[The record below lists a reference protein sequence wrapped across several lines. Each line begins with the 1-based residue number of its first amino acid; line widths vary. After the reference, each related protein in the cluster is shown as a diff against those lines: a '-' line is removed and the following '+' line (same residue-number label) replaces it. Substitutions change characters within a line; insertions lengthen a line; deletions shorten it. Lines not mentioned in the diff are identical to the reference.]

1 MKCSSCGGDNRE
13 NSKFC
18 SQCGNSLSV
27 IKKAGHLSSR
37 SILAGRYEIVK
48 LVKSGGMGSV
58 YEAIDRHF
66 EDKCAVKEMFPKFNS
81 SKQEEYVRK
90 RFEEEAKL
98 LRKLHHNN
106 LPRVVDYFTE
116 KGMYYLVMDFIEG
129 KDLQTILKKEGNPGL
144 PEKNLKEWALQILGV
159 LTYLHS
165 QLPPVIYRD
174 LKPSNIMIRKSDN
187 KAVVIDFGIARTIQT
202 EEQIAKTKT
211 AIGTVGY
218 MSPEQYRGKPVPQS
232 DIYSLGATMYHLLTG
247 KQPIPFTYPSLRKE
261 KPEISEKTDAVV
273 MKSVKLKPEERFRT
287 AEEMKEAIAGKTE
300 METPEKEEAKKID
313 EAISQLNTVD
323 RKERKEIVKNIV
335 TLKTERL
342 LKPLLKVA
350 REDEDPEIR
359 KIALDSLVTFPLN
372 TEIEETLKHILLKDS
387 SSVLRASAAQAAGN
401 YNDNRLGDSLLES
414 LDDSNEDVR
423 IETIMALVK
432 MGEKRAIEKLLE
444 IAKKERGRIKE
455 KAISAIE
462 VIEPEKIKELD
473 EEDVKTEKEEISRS
487 SSETTGEIKNK
498 NSAGIIISI
507 IILIIL
513 SLVLFKYGGI
523 QYRSYQAGKIDNSL
537 SEGFEYINSS
547 SPEKA
552 RESFEQARILSQKL
566 SLVSREAMALYGIGL
581 SYYLEE
587 NRGKTIEYMEK
598 SVKYDKK
605 LGGPYLYL
613 GNTYVNNDNKKAIDN
628 LEKAKEIMPA
638 RSDVYISLIYV
649 YHISGNP
656 EKALSIIEEARK
668 KLSEINNDKSF
679 KNIVKQVESSL

>member
-1 MKCSSCGGDNRE
+1 
-13 NSKFC
+13 
-18 SQCGNSLSV
+18 
-27 IKKAGHLSSR
+27 
-37 SILAGRYEIVK
+37 
-48 LVKSGGMGSV
+48 
-58 YEAIDRHF
+58 
-66 EDKCAVKEMFPKFNS
+66 
-81 SKQEEYVRK
+81 
-90 RFEEEAKL
+90 
-98 LRKLHHNN
+98 
-106 LPRVVDYFTE
+106 
-116 KGMYYLVMDFIEG
+116 
-129 KDLQTILKKEGNPGL
+129 
-144 PEKNLKEWALQILGV
+144 
-159 LTYLHS
+159 
-165 QLPPVIYRD
+165 
-174 LKPSNIMIRKSDN
+174 
-187 KAVVIDFGIARTIQT
+187 
-202 EEQIAKTKT
+202 
-211 AIGTVGY
+211 